1 LAGIISILRIDRNVR
16 HDGVPAAPPPSPFHG
31 LLMPLIEHIHALE
44 ILDSRGNPTLE
55 VDVIADDGSFGRAA
69 VPSGA
74 STGHAEALELRD
86 GDDSRYRGKGVLQAV
101 SNVNETLYEVLAGV
115 EVTDQIL
122 IDRMLLEV
130 DGTENK
136 SQLGANALLGVSLA
150 AAKCGA
156 DACELP
162 LFRYLGGTHAAL
174 LPVPLLNVINGG
186 AHADNDL
193 DVQEFMLAPAGFDT
207 FREALRA
214 GTECFHALKTLLVDK
229 GLSTGVGDEGGFAP
243 QVSNAKETLDLLMAA
258 IEAAGFR
265 PGEQVYV
272 ALDVAAGEVGA
283 PDGPPY
289 RLPGEGLD
297 NATSEQLIDWYAEL
311 TESYPLVSI
320 EDGLGDE
327 DWNGWKQ
334 LTDALGTKVQLV
346 GDDLFVTNTERI
358 RRGLSEGIANA
369 VLIKPNQIG
378 TLTETM
384 AAIDLARSS
393 GYGVMISHRSG
404 ETSDTTIADLAVA
417 SGCGQI
423 KAGSASRGERVAKYN
438 RLLWIEEELGETAAF
453 AGVSAFRQAVEH

>member
-1 LAGIISILRIDRNVR
+1 
-16 HDGVPAAPPPSPFHG
+16 
-31 LLMPLIEHIHALE
+31 MPLIEFIHAIE

-55 VDVIADDGSFGRAA
+55 VDVISEDGAIGRAA

-86 GDDSRYRGKGVLQAV
+86 GDESRYNGKGVRRAV
-101 SNVNETLYEVLAGV
+101 ENVNGVIYDALAGID
-115 EVTDQIL
+115 VTDQIL
-122 IDRMLLEV
+122 IDRVLIEL

-136 SQLGANALLGVSLA
+136 ANLGANALLGVSLA
-150 AAKCGA
+150 AARCAAESSG
-156 DACELP
+156 LP
-162 LFRYLGGTHAAL
+162 LFRYLGGAHASI

-207 FREALRA
+207 FSEALRA
-214 GTECFHALKTLLVDK
+214 AAECFHALRRLLIEK

-243 QVSNAKETLDLLMAA
+243 NVSNARESLDLLMAA
-258 IEAAGFR
+258 IESAGFR

-272 ALDVAAGEVGA
+272 ALDVAAGEVGTK
-283 PDGPPY
+283 DGPPY
-289 RLPGEGLD
+289 RLPGEGLTE
-297 NATSEQLIDWYAEL
+297 ASSEELIDWYADL
-311 TESYPLVSI
+311 TASYPLVSI

-327 DWNGWKQ
+327 DWSGWKK
-334 LTDALGTKVQLV
+334 LTERLGTRVQLV

-358 RRGLSEGIANA
+358 RRGLREGIANA

-378 TLTETM
+378 TLSETI
-384 AAIDLARSS
+384 AAINLARSRS
-393 GYGVMISHRSG
+393 YGAMISHRSG
-404 ETSDTTIADLAVA
+404 ETADTTISDLAVA

-438 RLLWIEEELGETAAF
+438 RLLWIEEALGETAAF
-453 AGVSAFRQAVEH
+453 AGASTFRQAVEH

>member
-1 LAGIISILRIDRNVR
+1 
-16 HDGVPAAPPPSPFHG
+16 
-31 LLMPLIEHIHALE
+31 MPLIEHIHALE

-74 STGHAEALELRD
+74 STGPAEALELRD
-86 GDDSRYRGKGVLQAV
+86 GDESRYNGKGVLQAV
-101 SNVNETLYEVLAGV
+101 SNVNDTLYEALAGV

-122 IDRMLLEV
+122 IDRMLVEM

-136 SQLGANALLGVSLA
+136 SRLGANALLGVSLA

-162 LFRYLGGTHAAL
+162 LFRYLGGAHASL

-207 FREALRA
+207 FSEALRA
-214 GTECFHALKTLLVDK
+214 AAECFHALKTLLTDK

-243 QVSNAKETLDLLMAA
+243 NVSNARETLDLLMAA

-283 PDGPPY
+283 KNGPPY
-289 RLPGEGLD
+289 RLPGEELD
-297 NATSEQLIDWYAEL
+297 NASSEQLIDWYVEL
-311 TESYPLVSI
+311 TASYPLVSI

-327 DWNGWKQ
+327 DWSGWKK

-358 RRGLSEGIANA
+358 RRGLREGIANA

-384 AAIDLARSS
+384 AAINLARSS
-393 GYGVMISHRSG
+393 GYGAMISHRSG

-438 RLLWIEEELGETAAF
+438 RLLWIEEALGETAAF
-453 AGVSAFRQAVEH
+453 AGASTFRQAVEH

>member
-1 LAGIISILRIDRNVR
+1 
-16 HDGVPAAPPPSPFHG
+16 
-31 LLMPLIEHIHALE
+31 MPLIEHIHAIE

-74 STGHAEALELRD
+74 STGRAEALELRD
-86 GDDSRYRGKGVLQAV
+86 GDENRYNGKGVLRAV
-101 SNVNETLYEVLAGV
+101 GNVNDTLYAALAGV

-122 IDRMLLEV
+122 IDRILLEV

-136 SQLGANALLGVSLA
+136 SNLGANALLGVSLA
-150 AAKCGA
+150 ATKCAA

-162 LFRYLGGTHAAL
+162 LFRYLGGAHASM
-174 LPVPLLNVINGG
+174 LPVPLLNVVNGG
-186 AHADNDL
+186 AHASNDL

-207 FREALRA
+207 FSEALRA
-214 GTECFHALKTLLVDK
+214 AAECFHALKTLLTDK

-243 QVSNAKETLDLLMAA
+243 EVSNAKETLDLLMAA
-258 IEAAGFR
+258 IEVAGFR
-265 PGEQVYV
+265 AGEQVYV
-272 ALDVAAGEVGA
+272 ALDVAAGEVGSE
-283 PDGPPY
+283 DGPPY

-297 NATSEQLIDWYAEL
+297 DATSEQLIDWYVDL
-311 TESYPLVSI
+311 TANYPLVSI

-327 DWNGWKQ
+327 DWSGWKK
-334 LTDALGTKVQLV
+334 LTEALGTKVQLV

-358 RRGLSEGIANA
+358 RRGLREGIANA

-384 AAIDLARSS
+384 AAINLARSH
-393 GYGVMISHRSG
+393 GYGAMISHRSG

-438 RLLWIEEELGETAAF
+438 RLLWIEEALGETAAF
-453 AGVSAFRQAVEH
+453 AGASTFRQAVEH

>member
-1 LAGIISILRIDRNVR
+1 
-16 HDGVPAAPPPSPFHG
+16 
-31 LLMPLIEHIHALE
+31 MPLIEHIHAIE

-55 VDVIADDGSFGRAA
+55 VDVVAEDGSVGRAA

-86 GDDSRYRGKGVLQAV
+86 GDPARFNGKGVLQAV
-101 SNVNETLYEVLAGV
+101 DNVNGVIYDALAGI

-122 IDRMLLEV
+122 IDRVLMEL
-130 DGTENK
+130 DGTDNK
-136 SQLGANALLGVSLA
+136 SHLGANALLGVSLA
-150 AAKCGA
+150 AARCGA
-156 DACELP
+156 ECSGLP
-162 LFRYLGGTHAAL
+162 LFRYLGGAHACV

-207 FREALRA
+207 YAEALRA
-214 GTECFHALKTLLVDK
+214 AAECFHALRKLLVDK

-243 QVSNAKETLDLLMAA
+243 NVGNARDCLDLLMAA
-258 IEAAGFR
+258 VEGAGFL

-272 ALDVAAGEVGA
+272 ALDVAAGEVGSEA
-283 PDGPPY
+283 GPPY
-289 RLPGEGLD
+289 RLPGEGL
-297 NATSEQLIDWYAEL
+297 TSASSEELIDWYGEL
-311 TESYPLVSI
+311 CAAYPLVSI

-327 DWNGWKQ
+327 DWGGWKK
-334 LTDALGTKVQLV
+334 LTQELGSKVQLV

-358 RRGLSEGIANA
+358 RRGLREGIANA

-378 TLTETM
+378 TLSETL
-384 AAIDLARSS
+384 AAINLARSRA
-393 GYGVMISHRSG
+393 YGAMISHRSG
-404 ETSDTTIADLAVA
+404 ETADTTIADLAVA

-438 RLLWIEEELGETAAF
+438 RLLWIEEALGETAIF
-453 AGVSAFRQAVEH
+453 AGPSTFRQAVEH

>member
-1 LAGIISILRIDRNVR
+1 
-16 HDGVPAAPPPSPFHG
+16 
-31 LLMPLIEHIHALE
+31 MPLIEHIHAIE

-55 VDVIADDGSFGRAA
+55 VDVIAEDGSSGRAA

-86 GDDSRYRGKGVLQAV
+86 GDEARYNGKGVRQAIA
-101 SNVNETLYEVLAGV
+101 NVNGV
-115 EVTDQIL
+115 IYDALVDIDVTDQIL
-122 IDRMLLEV
+122 VDRILLDL

-136 SQLGANALLGVSLA
+136 SNLGANALLGVSLA

-156 DACELP
+156 EASGLP
-162 LFRYLGGTHAAL
+162 LFRYLGGAHASI

-193 DVQEFMLAPAGFDT
+193 DVQEFMLAPAGFET
-207 FREALRA
+207 FSEALRA
-214 GTECFHALKTLLVDK
+214 AAECFHALRRLLIEK

-243 QVSNAKETLDLLMAA
+243 NVSNARETLDLLMAA
-258 IEAAGFR
+258 IETAGFR

-272 ALDVAAGEVGA
+272 ALDVAAGEVGTK
-283 PDGPPY
+283 DGPPY

-297 NATSEQLIDWYAEL
+297 QASSEELIDWYVDL
-311 TESYPLVSI
+311 TSSYPLVSI

-327 DWNGWKQ
+327 DWAGWKK
-334 LTDALGTKVQLV
+334 LTDALGSKVQLV

-358 RRGLSEGIANA
+358 RRGLREGIANA

-378 TLTETM
+378 TLSETM
-384 AAIDLARSS
+384 AAINLARSRS
-393 GYGVMISHRSG
+393 YGVMISHRSG
-404 ETSDTTIADLAVA
+404 ETADTTIADLAVA

-438 RLLWIEEELGETAAF
+438 RLLWIEEALGETAAF
-453 AGVSAFRQAVEH
+453 AGASTFRQAVEH

>member
-1 LAGIISILRIDRNVR
+1 
-16 HDGVPAAPPPSPFHG
+16 
-31 LLMPLIEHIHALE
+31 MPLIDHIHAIE

-55 VDVIADDGSFGRAA
+55 VDVLAEDGSIGRAA

-86 GDDSRYRGKGVLQAV
+86 GDESRYNGKGVKQAV
-101 SNVNETLYEVLAGV
+101 ANVNGALYEALVGID
-115 EVTDQIL
+115 VTDQIL
-122 IDRMLLEV
+122 VDRILLEL

-136 SQLGANALLGVSLA
+136 SNLGANALLGVSLA
-150 AAKCGA
+150 AAKCAASASG
-156 DACELP
+156 LP
-162 LFRYLGGTHAAL
+162 LFRYLGGAHASI

-207 FREALRA
+207 FSEALRA
-214 GTECFHALKTLLVDK
+214 AAECFHALKGLLMEKD
-229 GLSTGVGDEGGFAP
+229 LNTGVGDEGGFAP
-243 QVSNAKETLDLLMAA
+243 NVSNARETLDLLMAA
-258 IEAAGFR
+258 IEKAGFR

-272 ALDVAAGEVGA
+272 ALDVAAGEVGTK
-283 PDGPPY
+283 DGPPY
-289 RLPGEGLD
+289 RLPGEGLEQGS
-297 NATSEQLIDWYAEL
+297 SEELIDWYADL
-311 TESYPLVSI
+311 TASYPLVSI

-327 DWNGWKQ
+327 DWDGWKK
-334 LTDALGTKVQLV
+334 LTDALGSKVQLV

-358 RRGLSEGIANA
+358 KRGLRSGIANA

-384 AAIDLARSS
+384 AAINLARSRA
-393 GYGVMISHRSG
+393 YGAMISHRSG
-404 ETSDTTIADLAVA
+404 ETADTTIADLAVA

-438 RLLWIEEELGETAAF
+438 RLLWIEEALGETATF
-453 AGVSAFRQAVEH
+453 AGASTFRQAVEL

>member
-1 LAGIISILRIDRNVR
+1 
-16 HDGVPAAPPPSPFHG
+16 
-31 LLMPLIEHIHALE
+31 MPLIEHIHAVE

-55 VDVIADDGSFGRAA
+55 VDVIADDGSFGRAG

-74 STGHAEALELRD
+74 STGPAEALELRD
-86 GDDSRYRGKGVLQAV
+86 GDESRYNGKGVLQAV
-101 SNVNETLYEVLAGV
+101 ENVNDTLYEALAGV
-115 EVTDQIL
+115 ETTDQIL
-122 IDRMLLEV
+122 IDRILLDV

-136 SQLGANALLGVSLA
+136 SRLGANALLGVSLA

-156 DACELP
+156 EASGLP
-162 LFRYLGGTHAAL
+162 LFRYLGGAHASI

-186 AHADNDL
+186 AHADNAL

-207 FREALRA
+207 FGEALRA
-214 GTECFHALKTLLVDK
+214 ATECFHSLKKLLQDK

-243 QVSNAKETLDLLMAA
+243 EVATARESLDLLMAA
-258 IEAAGFR
+258 IEVAGFR
-265 PGEQVYV
+265 PGDQVYV

-297 NATSEQLIDWYAEL
+297 EASSEQLIDWYVDLAA
-311 TESYPLVSI
+311 SYPLVSI

-327 DWNGWKQ
+327 DWEGWKK
-334 LTDALGTKVQLV
+334 LTDALGNKVQLV

-358 RRGLSEGIANA
+358 NRGLREGVANA

-378 TLTETM
+378 TLTETL
-384 AAIDLARSS
+384 AAIDLARSRA
-393 GYGVMISHRSG
+393 YGTMISHRSG
-404 ETSDTTIADLAVA
+404 ETSDTTISDLAVA

-438 RLLWIEEELGETAAF
+438 RLLWIEDALGATASF
-453 AGVSAFRQAVEH
+453 AGASTFRQAVEH

>member
-1 LAGIISILRIDRNVR
+1 
-16 HDGVPAAPPPSPFHG
+16 
-31 LLMPLIEHIHALE
+31 MPLIEYIHALE

-55 VDVIADDGSFGRAA
+55 VDVIADDGSCGRAA

-86 GDDSRYRGKGVLQAV
+86 GDEARYHGKGVLQAV
-101 SNVNETLYEVLAGV
+101 SNVNDTLYEVLAGV

-162 LFRYLGGTHAAL
+162 LFRYLGGAHAAL

-193 DVQEFMLAPAGFDT
+193 DVQEFMLVPAGFDT
-207 FREALRA
+207 FSEALRA
-214 GTECFHALKTLLVDK
+214 ATECFHALRTLLVDQ

-258 IEAAGFR
+258 IEAAGLR

-272 ALDVAAGEVGA
+272 ALDVAAGEVGT
-283 PDGPPY
+283 PDSPPY

-297 NATSEQLIDWYAEL
+297 NASAEQLIDWYAEL
-311 TESYPLVSI
+311 TASYPLVSI

-327 DWNGWKQ
+327 DWSGWKK
-334 LTDALGTKVQLV
+334 LTEALGTEVQLV

-393 GYGVMISHRSG
+393 GYGAMISHRSG

-438 RLLWIEEELGETAAF
+438 RLLWIEEALGETAAF